1 MTSMESPLEITLNP
15 SVTLAMAQCGLVFA
29 VLMMS
34 IMLPAL
40 LWAKLLLLLA
50 VLLSAARWLS
60 QWRGITP
67 EVLIFRPL
75 TDDCI
80 IDGKLRCQF
89 RSRQFVTRRLIIV
102 YLVTE
107 SGKTLSRIIP
117 RDALS
122 QRQHRLLRRLLI
134 QRQVG
139 PDE

>member
-15 SVTLAMAQCGLVFA
+15 SKTLVMVQCWLVIA
-29 VLMMS
+29 VLLLS
-34 IMLPAL
+34 VFLPVL
-40 LWAKLLLLLA
+40 LWVKVLLLLIT
-50 VLLSAARWLS
+50 LLTATRWLS
-60 QWRGITP
+60 QWRDLTP

-80 IDGKLRCQF
+80 IDGKLRCLF

>member
-1 MTSMESPLEITLNP
+1 MESPLEITLSP
-15 SVTLAMAQCGLVFA
+15 SVSLAMAQCGLVFA
-29 VLMMS
+29 VLLLS
-34 IMLPAL
+34 ITLPAL
-40 LWAKLLLLLA
+40 PWAKLLLVLA
-50 VLLSAARWLS
+50 ALVTAARWLS

-122 QRQHRLLRRLLI
+122 QCQHRLLRRLLI
-134 QRQVG
+134 QRRAG

>member
-15 SVTLAMAQCGLVFA
+15 SKTLVMVQCWLVIA
-29 VLMMS
+29 VLLLS
-34 IMLPAL
+34 VFLPVL
-40 LWAKLLLLLA
+40 LWVKVLLLLIT
-50 VLLSAARWLS
+50 LLTATRWLS
-60 QWRGITP
+60 QWRDLTP

-107 SGKTLSRIIP
+107 TGKTLSRIIP

-134 QRQVG
+134 QRRVG

>member
-1 MTSMESPLEITLNP
+1 MESPLEITLSP
-15 SVTLAMAQCGLVFA
+15 SVILAMAQCGLVFA
-29 VLMMS
+29 VLLLS
-34 IMLPAL
+34 ITLPAL
-40 LWAKLLLLLA
+40 PWAKLLLVLA
-50 VLLSAARWLS
+50 ALVTAARWLS

-67 EVLIFRPL
+67 EVLIFRPS

-80 IDGKLRCQF
+80 IDGKLLCQF

-134 QRQVG
+134 QRRVG
-139 PDE
+139 QDE

>member
-1 MTSMESPLEITLNP
+1 MG
-15 SVTLAMAQCGLVFA
+15 QCWLVIA
-29 VLMMS
+29 VLLLS
-34 IMLPAL
+34 VFLPVL
-40 LWAKLLLLLA
+40 LWVKVLLLLIT
-50 VLLSAARWLS
+50 LLTATRWLS
-60 QWRGITP
+60 QWRDLTP

-107 SGKTLSRIIP
+107 TGKTLSRIIP

-134 QRQVG
+134 QRRVG

>member
-1 MTSMESPLEITLNP
+1 MESPLEITLNP
-15 SVTLAMAQCGLVFA
+15 SKTLVMVQCWLVIA
-29 VLMMS
+29 VLLLS
-34 IMLPAL
+34 VFLPVL
-40 LWAKLLLLLA
+40 LWVKVLLLLIT
-50 VLLSAARWLS
+50 LLTATRWLS
-60 QWRGITP
+60 QWRDLTP

-107 SGKTLSRIIP
+107 TGKTLSRIIP

-134 QRQVG
+134 QRRVG

>member
-1 MTSMESPLEITLNP
+1 MESPLEITLNP
-15 SVTLAMAQCGLVFA
+15 SKTLVMVQCWLVIA
-29 VLMMS
+29 VLLLS
-34 IMLPAL
+34 VFLPVL
-40 LWAKLLLLLA
+40 LWVKVLLLLIT
-50 VLLSAARWLS
+50 LLTATRWLS
-60 QWRGITP
+60 QWRDLTP